1 MQFLLLPIAIFL
13 LFYSL
18 YWLALIVLGYANP
31 TASDENKNKDNPHLL
46 LVLPAYKPG
55 PIFKEVLN
63 SIEKS
68 IKARKNI
75 NVYVLLQEADSE
87 YADFVK
93 SKGFFVEEKS
103 FGHLG
108 GNSYQH
114 ALRHI
119 TRTIQSECDKG
130 TWCPEF
136 LMLVDKDNLLD
147 ENYFTNIPESI
158 YESYD
163 IIQGK
168 RSSLSVNNSVAFFDN
183 TTEAL
188 NDTMF
193 RKAKQNIGLMIEIS
207 GSGALIETELF
218 IEAINSLDP
227 KAPGFDKNFMVQ
239 LLSNKR
245 DVRTI
250 YWPAS
255 ELYEEK
261 TSAIE
266 SHNPQRLRWFG
277 EQYYNA
283 LYHGK
288 TLLKAALNYRR
299 MAAFDYIITLW
310 RPPRSIQVVIAPMAA
325 ALEIGWYAYFGSW
338 PLYLPLFTVSAVI
351 LGLAVTLFLISQQAL
366 GAALKHGFQLPKLA
380 FNNIFNAARSVKKEN
395 QGKFIHTTHK
405 L

>member
-1 MQFLLLPIAIFL
+1 MPIAVFL

-18 YWLALIVLGYANP
+18 YWLALILLGYANP
-31 TASDENKNKDNPHLL
+31 KTTDLGKNRLNPNLL
-46 LVLPAYKPG
+46 LILPAYKPG

-63 SIEKS
+63 SIEKA
-68 IKARKNI
+68 IEKRTHI
-75 NVYVLLQEADSE
+75 EVYVLLQEADAE
-87 YADFVK
+87 YVDFAK
-93 SKGFFVEEKS
+93 RKGYYVEEKN
-103 FGHLG
+103 FGHLA

-119 TRTIQSECDKG
+119 SRTIQRECNRG
-130 TWCPEF
+130 TWSPEF
-136 LMLVDKDNLLD
+136 LMLIDKDNLLD
-147 ENYFTNIPESI
+147 EDYFNNIPASI

-168 RSSLSVNNSVAFFDN
+168 RSSLSVSSDVAFFDS

-188 NDTMF
+188 NDSMF

-218 IEAINSLDP
+218 IEAISGLDSN
-227 KAPGFDKNFMVQ
+227 APGFDKNFMVQ

-255 ELYEEK
+255 QLHEEK
-261 TSAIE
+261 TCAIE
-266 SHNPQRLRWFG
+266 AHNPQRVRWFG

-288 TLLKAALNYRR
+288 TLLKAAVNYRR
-299 MAAFDYIITLW
+299 WAAFDYLITLW
-310 RPPRSIQVVIAPMAA
+310 RPPRSIQVMITPLLAGI
-325 ALEIGWYAYFGSW
+325 EIGWFVYSGSW
-338 PLYLPLFTVSAVI
+338 PLYVPLFTASAVI
-351 LGLAVTLFLISQQAL
+351 VSLSVTLFLVSQQAL
-366 GAALKHGFQLPKLA
+366 GTACRHALQLPKLA
-380 FNNIFNAARSVKKEN
+380 FHNLFNAIRSIRKEN